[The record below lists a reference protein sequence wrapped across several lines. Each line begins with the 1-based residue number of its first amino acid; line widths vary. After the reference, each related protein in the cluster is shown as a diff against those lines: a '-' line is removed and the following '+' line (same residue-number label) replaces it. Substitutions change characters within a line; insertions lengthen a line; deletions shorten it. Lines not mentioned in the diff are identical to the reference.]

1 MKKGDIMKIGFPA
14 VLLVFLVFCAWL
26 RYELY
31 KANHTKT
38 SFKEYLE
45 REQRS
50 NMAPS
55 KSIEGLDYITLDL
68 SRLPFGALKNHPEVD
83 HMEYSV
89 KGLAKEGRK
98 IVSLTGI
105 TNTDLKLMYGASNL
119 PLLTQ
124 YDNNFIALVT
134 ILQDWAAVLYEEK
147 MYKEC
152 CDILEYAISIKSDV
166 SSSYI
171 MLSDI
176 YENHMSLTKKDA
188 YDKINDLYK
197 KASSLEYMSMQK
209 ATNYLSSKLSQMS
222 DK

>member
-1 MKKGDIMKIGFPA
+1 
-14 VLLVFLVFCAWL
+14 
-26 RYELY
+26 
-31 KANHTKT
+31 
-38 SFKEYLE
+38 
-45 REQRS
+45 
-50 NMAPS
+50 
-55 KSIEGLDYITLDL
+55 
-68 SRLPFGALKNHPEVD
+68 
-83 HMEYSV
+83 
-89 KGLAKEGRK
+89 
-98 IVSLTGI
+98 
-105 TNTDLKLMYGASNL
+105 
-119 PLLTQ
+119 
-124 YDNNFIALVT
+124 
-134 ILQDWAAVLYEEK
+134 